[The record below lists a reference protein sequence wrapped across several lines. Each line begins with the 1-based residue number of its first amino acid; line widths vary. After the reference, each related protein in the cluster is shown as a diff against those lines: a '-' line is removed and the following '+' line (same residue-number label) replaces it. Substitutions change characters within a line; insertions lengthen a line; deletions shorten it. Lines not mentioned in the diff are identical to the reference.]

1 MRSTKKL
8 ALSAML
14 VALGTVFMTLGSFV
28 EVLDLTVCALTSLI
42 VAFAYLEIGSPYTW
56 LIWIA
61 TSLCTALLGGV
72 LWMEYLLVFGVYPLL
87 KAYIERL
94 RHGLWIPLKIVYAN
108 LACLLLHLLSLLVIG
123 QSIFAAES
131 KLISGLI
138 ILAMNGA
145 MLLYD
150 YFITVL
156 VRFYCDRLRHRFR
169 KFLK

>member
-1 MRSTKKL
+1 
-8 ALSAML
+8 ML
-14 VALGTVFMTLGSFV
+14 VALGSVFMIIGSFV
-28 EVLDLTVCALTSLI
+28 EVLDLTVCALASLI

-56 LIWIA
+56 LIWLA

-72 LWMEYLLVFGVYPLL
+72 LWMEYLLIFGIYPLL

-94 RHGLWIPLKIVYAN
+94 RHGLWIPMKLAYA
-108 LACLLLHLLSLLVIG
+108 LVSCLLLHLLSLLVLG
-123 QSIFAAES
+123 QSLFASES
-131 KLISGLI
+131 KLIAL
-138 ILAMNGA
+138 LTAVLVVVM